1 MPESA
6 ARADPADALRGQHAV
21 VTGAGKGIGA
31 AIADALARAGADLTL
46 MGRDADALAQ
56 RRQAIERA
64 HGTRIGCVTID
75 ITDPE
80 GVERGFAEAR
90 STQGPL
96 AILVNNAG
104 AARSAPFKRTDATLW
119 TQMLE
124 VNLNGAYRCTRAA
137 LPDMLEA
144 GYGRIVNVA
153 STAGLRGYA
162 YSTAY
167 TAAKHGLVGLTRAL
181 ALELARSGITV
192 NAVCPGFADT
202 DLTRGAIDTIVAR
215 TGRTPEQARAE
226 LEAYNPQRR
235 LVQPSEVASAVVW
248 LCRRDSA
255 AVTGQCI
262 VIAGGEVM

>member
-1 MPESA
+1 M
-6 ARADPADALRGQHAV
+6 DPADALRGQHAI
-21 VTGAGKGIGA
+21 VTGAAKGIGA
-31 AIADALARAGADLTL
+31 AIAEALGHAGADLTL
-46 MGRDADALAQ
+46 MGREADPLAQ

-64 HGTRIGCVTID
+64 NGARIGCVTVD
-75 ITDPE
+75 VTDPAS
-80 GVERGFAEAR
+80 VERAFSEAR
-90 STQGPL
+90 SARGPA

-104 AARSAPFKRTDATLW
+104 AAESAPFHRTDPAMW
-119 TQMLE
+119 TRMLE

-137 LPDMLEA
+137 LEDMLHA

-153 STAGLRGYA
+153 STAGLRGYP

-181 ALELARSGITV
+181 ALELARKGITV

-202 DLTRGAIDTIVAR
+202 DLTKGAIETIVAR
-215 TGRTPEQARAE
+215 TGRTPEEARAQ
-226 LEAYNPQRR
+226 LEAYSPQRR
-235 LVQPSEVASAVVW
+235 LVQPSEVAGAVVW

-262 VIAGGEVM
+262 VVAGGEVM